1 MRCVYGLISRRIV
14 LPVSAFL
21 VTFRSALSALL
32 LGAFSFTA
40 SAGEIAIT
48 IDDLPYLMPSRSDA
62 QEGHAIVHSV
72 VQALAKYDIT
82 AMGFVIG
89 KQVNRSSKSAVQTF
103 VDAGHEV
110 ANHSWSHADYNDM
123 SVRSFRR
130 EVRRTDKALQTW
142 LGSEKYFRFPYL
154 HEGTSADSK
163 LAARVVLEDFGYVN
177 VPVTID
183 NDEWRFNQAYVQAL
197 ELGDQHGAAQIAR
210 DYLQHMKDQTLHFQS
225 LAQSELGRDV
235 KHILLLHMNQI
246 NADHLEA
253 LLDWYAAEGW
263 GFISVQDALTDPL
276 FAMPDLY
283 VGPKGLSMIER
294 VLPH

>member
-14 LPVSAFL
+14 LPVSALL

-89 KQVNRSSKSAVQTF
+89 KQVNRSSESAVQTF

-110 ANHSWSHADYNDM
+110 ANHSWSHADYNNM

-130 EVRRTDKALQTW
+130 EVRRTDKVLQTW
-142 LGSEKYFRFPYL
+142 LGPEKYFRFPYL

-197 ELGDQHGAAQIAR
+197 ELGDQDGAAQIAR

-246 NADHLEA
+246 NADHLET

-263 GFISVQDALTDPL
+263 GFISVKDALTDPL

-294 VLPH
+294 VLPR